1 MCVRA
6 CAAYGGLFELDVTRA
21 MPIWKN
27 LSSLNNPPSARYG
40 HTMVG
45 IGSLVFMFGGVYE
58 AIDPTPKNIVN
69 VVVNTNSNVT
79 VPTTTPPPE
88 PEHVKGSFY
97 VLATFAEPLF
107 LPNWLD
113 LSDNSILP
121 VFYYHAAAADE
132 QNRLFLMQV
141 CANIYVCVC
150 VCHGHGHNHME
161 NI

>member
-1 MCVRA
+1 
-6 CAAYGGLFELDVTRA
+6 